1 MGKVK
6 VLKKLI
12 KKVKPKKVK
21 PKKRGEKSLKKA
33 IEAER
38 KKDLSFDDKVS
49 YYNYLA
55 IEKNITDPK
64 KIAEKMKAF
73 VPGKPIKMKAGGIA
87 LKGHGKAFLK
97 GNR

>member
-12 KKVKPKKVK
+12 KKVKPKKVN

-49 YYNYLA
+49 YYNYIA